1 MAVQLSV
8 ERPKWGIG
16 FGGLAWAYAVLVLVV
31 AAVSFPTFVQA
42 RGGGS
47 GLEFLFILPTTFPL
61 GWFTYWVG
69 DSLALSS
76 LVTEPEW
83 LHHSL
88 PLIVMTAGGLIQA
101 WLVWLLARI
110 FLYR

>member
-1 MAVQLSV
+1 MSIDG
-8 ERPKWGIG
+8 PKGGIG
-16 FGGLAWAYAVLVLVV
+16 CGALAWAYAVVVLVV
-31 AAVSFPTFVQA
+31 AVVSFPTFVQV

-47 GLEFLFILPTTFPL
+47 GLEFLFIGPATFPL

-69 DSLALSS
+69 DSLALAT

-83 LHHSL
+83 LHYSL
-88 PLIVMTAGGLIQA
+88 PLIAMTAGGLIQA

-110 FLYR
+110 FLHP